1 MQAIFCEW
9 GFAKREDGKRGF
21 AITLITLDG
30 IRVTYIFEED
40 IEKHLTDLEN
50 LANDIR
56 EFLKVVR
63 GETDTGYA

>member
-1 MQAIFCEW
+1 MEAVFCEW
-9 GFAKREDGKRGF
+9 GFARRENGKRGF

-40 IEKHLTDLEN
+40 IEKHLSDLEN

>member
-1 MQAIFCEW
+1 MEAVFCEW
-9 GFAKREDGKRGF
+9 GFARRENGKRGF

-56 EFLKVVR
+56 EFLKIVKR
-63 GETDTGYA
+63 ETNMGYL

>member
-1 MQAIFCEW
+1 MEAVFCEW
-9 GFAKREDGKRGF
+9 GFARRENGKRGF
-21 AITLITLDG
+21 AITLITVDG

-40 IEKHLTDLEN
+40 IEKHLSDLEN

>member
-1 MQAIFCEW
+1 MLATFCEW

-30 IRVTYIFEED
+30 ISVTYIFEED
-40 IEKHLTDLEN
+40 VEKHLKDLEN

-56 EFLKVVR
+56 EFLKSV
-63 GETDTGYA
+63 GKETDVGYL

>member
-1 MQAIFCEW
+1 MEAVFCEW

-21 AITLITLDG
+21 AITLITVDG

-40 IEKHLTDLEN
+40 IEKHLSDLEN